1 MEEDVKM
8 GKYHWFEK
16 VLGVVAAW
24 MFIGTAVV
32 LTRAAIDPSVFQ
44 HVCG

>member
-1 MEEDVKM
+1 MDKWN
-8 GKYHWFEK
+8 WFEK
-16 VLGVVAAW
+16 VLGFLVAW
-24 MFIGTAVV
+24 IFIGTAVV